1 MLIIIRL
8 NYHLKEFI
16 DFLLKFRLYSTTSC
30 SRDRFSFT
38 VLVNFNARYLNFTLS
53 FIAMSESIL
62 TTLDT
67 ILTSDFIVTVNR
79 VDNTWFTLTI
89 HKRGRF
95 IWLLCLCFKGYLT
108 RCAAI

>member
-67 ILTSDFIVTVNR
+67 ILIRISTILTSDFIVTVNR

-89 HKRGRF
+89 H
-95 IWLLCLCFKGYLT
+95 
-108 RCAAI
+108 